1 MNLYKS
7 WSNLLLFYSFMFM
20 ALGLMMLKTDWALMI
35 HFNFIKIVS
44 CKMEFT
50 LIMDWISMIFSSTV
64 LLISSMVILFSNEY
78 MEHDIFKTRFLYL
91 VLLFVLSMFLLI
103 MSPNMMSILLGWDGL
118 GLVSY
123 CLVIYYQNPR
133 SYNAGMLTVLSN
145 RIGDVLIL
153 MSIAMLVSK
162 GTWNIMSLN
171 LLNSEIIIILF
182 IMMAAMTKSAQIPF
196 SAWLPAAMAAPTPV
210 SALVHS
216 STLVTAG
223 IFLLIRFHNMFS
235 EKYTA
240 MILLISSCLTM
251 LMAGVGATLETD
263 MKKIIALST
272 LSQLGIMMMALS
284 LGLWKLA
291 YFHMIT
297 HAMFKSLL
305 FLCAGYIIHN
315 SMNNQDIRKMGS
327 LILPSP
333 LISTSMLVSSTA
345 LMGFPFLAGFYS
357 KDLILEFSM
366 KSTFLLFSF
375 MLMLISF
382 GMTMIYSI
390 RLPFLSL
397 MNEPKM
403 SKSIMMIETSSMKSA
418 ILTLSMMAILTG
430 SILSWL
436 ILPTPSFMMLPLLF
450 KTMGILLILIGM
462 LISYSLWMI
471 KTNLKSMKNISS
483 MFLGSMWFLPMISTT
498 TFTKYLVKI
507 TNIKPSELG
516 WTEMIG
522 AQGIHQNIKNNST
535 LISML
540 QKNPSGIFLPLLI
553 LMILLLKI

>member
-7 WSNLLLFYSFMFM
+7 WSNLLLLISTTCMM
-20 ALGLMMLKTDWALMI
+20 GGMMMLKKEWAMMI
-35 HFNFIKIVS
+35 QFNFIEITS
-44 CKMEFT
+44 CKMEMT
-50 LIMDWISMIFSSTV
+50 IILDWISLLFLSTV
-64 LLISSMVILFSNEY
+64 LLISSMVILFSEEY
-78 MEHDIFKTRFLYL
+78 MEHDTFKTRFLL
-91 VLLFVLSMFLLI
+91 MVLLFVLSMLLLI
-103 MSPNMMSILLGWDGL
+103 LSPNMMSILLGWDGL

-162 GTWNIMSLN
+162 GTWDILSLN
-171 LLNSEIIIILF
+171 MMETTPLITLF
-182 IMMAAMTKSAQIPF
+182 IMLAAMTKSAQIPF

-223 IFLLIRFHNMFS
+223 VFLLIRFHNMFLKES
-235 EKYTA
+235 MS
-240 MILLISSCLTM
+240 MILLVSSSLTM
-251 LMAGVGATLETD
+251 FMAGVGATLETD

-272 LSQLGIMMMALS
+272 LSQLGIMMMALA
-284 LGLWKLA
+284 LNLWKLA

-315 SMNNQDIRKMGS
+315 SKNNQDIRKMGS

-333 LISTSMLVSSTA
+333 LISTSMLVASTA

-357 KDLILEFSM
+357 KDLILEFSL
-366 KSTFLLFSF
+366 KSQFFLFSII
-375 MLMLISF
+375 LMIISF
-382 GMTMIYSI
+382 GMTMAYST

-397 MNEPKM
+397 IEEPKT
-403 SKSIMMIETSSMKSA
+403 SKSIMMAETPSMKNS
-418 ILTLSMMAILTG
+418 IFTLSIMAISTG
-430 SILSWL
+430 SLLSWL
-436 ILPTPSFMMLPLLF
+436 ILPTPMMQTMNLSM
-450 KTMGILLILIGM
+450 KTLGLTLILIGVS
-462 LISYSLWMI
+462 ISYLLFMTSTKMKSTKKMK
-471 KTNLKSMKNISS
+471 KT
-483 MFLGSMWFLPMISTT
+483 FLGSMWFLPMMSTT
-498 TFTKYLVKI
+498 PFTKNLLKI
-507 TNIKPSELG
+507 MKFKMSELG

-522 AQGIHQNIKNNST
+522 AQGIHQNIKNHAIST
-535 LISML
+535 SML
-540 QKNPSGIFLPLLI
+540 QKNSEKIFMSFLI
-553 LMILLLKI
+553 LMILMLWL